1 MTKTRP
7 LAVLVMLL
15 ACMGWLMAQ
24 QTSNPDQQ
32 QGQQGQ
38 QSSQS
43 QQAQPSQQQQQAQP
57 PAGQQ
62 GQQPSQPGAQQEQT
76 PSATPSAPAGTH
88 KMPATGSPL
97 GLLILLGVGAVGA
110 GTAIKRRAH

>member
-24 QTSNPDQQ
+24 QTSNPDQ
-32 QGQQGQ
+32 QQGQ

>member
-15 ACMGWLMAQ
+15 ACTGWLMAQ
-24 QTSNPDQQ
+24 QTSNPDQ
-32 QGQQGQ
+32 QQGQ

-43 QQAQPSQQQQQAQP
+43 QQAQPSQQQQQA

-62 GQQPSQPGAQQEQT
+62 GQQPSQSGAQQEQT
-76 PSATPSAPAGTH
+76 PSATPSAPAGTGR

-97 GLLILLGVGAVGA
+97 GLLVLLGVGAVGA